1 MPLVA
6 VGGAGVQAVAIPPV
20 FGRGSVLTAHLRG
33 KASGAVLEKASDVPL
48 YVGQVVPPPT
58 GDWPWDEATWP
69 PIMRNVVAELR
80 AARRGPGNYQYREI
94 TQYGVKEKVSPG
106 DTPVLD
112 KAGRELG
119 RVDKRSLYLAD
130 IEGTMRLGGRILN
143 IVKSGNVYDQ
153 QVTRVIAGVTV
164 KKPKPSLDRFDPA
177 RSRWVDV
184 TDRAPWGSGARMPLI
199 PFRVLAHNPRS
210 EPPLYGRIVYIR
222 QLDGLVLPTGEP
234 HNGMCIVGD
243 CGGMAPAGAQ
253 FDFFVGRED
262 RHIAIPTLAHSQGG
276 SVCEVEIL
284 GASAAMHGR
293 PA

>member
-1 MPLVA
+1 VPLVA

-184 TDRAPWGSGARMPLI
+184 TDRAHRGLRPGRDRAGRRARRPLVVI
-199 PFRVLAHNPRS
+199 GLPGRRCGRVRHVHRPRVLRQPR
-210 EPPLYGRIVYIR
+210 
-222 QLDGLVLPTGEP
+222 
-234 HNGMCIVGD
+234 
-243 CGGMAPAGAQ
+243 
-253 FDFFVGRED
+253 
-262 RHIAIPTLAHSQGG
+262 RHRT
-276 SVCEVEIL
+276 C
-284 GASAAMHGR
+284 AAVV
-293 PA
+293 